1 MEKRIQKDSWLRKIW
16 TLAVVGVMAVAGAGS
31 AWGQTAIT
39 LRNQTNIPERVD
51 TVYIPDGASRELY
64 VPELRNN
71 DGRAKYNQN
80 GVPEGNVNYKWY
92 VRWYRIKDGQ
102 PVTIDNK
109 FKKADVDLRNTEIIE
124 GGTATAA
131 LHKGALHETSDG
143 MSLFW
148 YRGFFLED
156 ANDAGSYES
165 TATGASTV
173 LYTRNAS
180 DTEDIVFCDVSM
192 NTDFNGTEGQT
203 TLTEP
208 TLSKRYKFVIRPAK
222 EIADKIQKANGAG
235 IEHYEI
241 SSPSTAQGINIQM
254 KTFPSNYCWYEGSSI
269 LSGDHY
275 VYEGGKSGSLA
286 SDKQVIGLGSVT
298 TQTKIKVYAETSGGQ
313 KSPLLA
319 TFTIIPQDNAEFM
332 LEDNVKTST
341 DPRRNPD
348 NHPDLYDPIGYADFD
363 MNDVIPIGL
372 LSSSNNLCG
381 TPMSAESTTYAFLDP
396 NKTIYTDHN
405 HAALQNQYGLYR
417 SANVSGVSN
426 GSEYYWFFPLRGS
439 GAAPVY
445 DRTYA
450 NSNGTKSGYFFYTD
464 ASNEPGRWVKMELSD
479 EICQY
484 TELTVTAWV
493 NDMTTWNET
502 SQGKPLPPNININFI
517 GKAKSGEVV
526 LHRFTSGDALTDYSA
541 TYDGVANKANINI
554 GKWQQ
559 LCYTFSISSD
569 QTGFEKYYL
578 EVQNNTAHTYGAD
591 YAIDDVR
598 VYKSKPNIEVYREN
612 VCESS
617 SLIISTDYATIL
629 RNMGW
634 TKNEPVATDDEFD
647 FNDLDNLDFRKYRY
661 GLMGDKHQYINST
674 VGNVYFAF
682 YDDKSGEWQTVNE
695 AVADYSKNAAHSLRV
710 AVSTVQSRN
719 ADGSTNGWE
728 FYTNSE
734 MEALVFEQKMN
745 LRAVDDYNKD
755 IEDWQNKE
763 GKNKHPGTIET
774 SNIGTPGKTDFN
786 EEEYQKALIELFG
799 RRLDIP
805 RLRCPWYDASN
816 EHLYLAIIDVN
827 NTSLRYQGEVLDDEG
842 TKATGEYQ
850 VVTFS
855 AEAVAKVENTG
866 GTYQVDPK
874 DPCTLM
880 SPFVVYPS
888 TTVLIDAVSPG
899 VPEYAVCMGTV
910 HQIQAYLN
918 FFDNG
923 SPVSED
929 LVDDYE
935 YIFDWYLGSEE
946 EYNKETINGL
956 SIKDVL
962 EEYRDKHSFTLAPIT
977 KEEVEEWKS
986 TEKDKAEF
994 LLRLMNENKLI
1005 LGTPANE
1012 PFDMPLN
1019 TEWMMSMPYLTDI
1032 EQEKITYTFCDEE
1045 TPVNLKTIEIPKPE
1059 MYHGFVNVSY
1069 PGDVKI
1075 ALRLGQPNMN
1085 ETSLNL
1091 PIYKVTGMAETATHL
1106 GLGGTG
1112 VSIYLDDLTI
1122 SEPVGTATY
1131 LNIPQ
1136 ADGNLDKQAT
1146 LTFSL
1151 NATAKQDM
1159 KEGQTYTLLIPFVQ
1173 FNGTEQLNS
1182 ECDGVLKLPVKVVP
1196 EYLTW
1201 KGAADDNWYD
1211 DAMWNQSTKGEL
1223 HLGEPVAQDAN
1234 GSDIVTNAFSPLYF
1248 SNITILGDTLSAA
1261 NRELQLDNT
1270 ITKDDNQE
1278 GTLSITDNIK
1288 YDLAVAKAD
1297 GTITPYYI
1305 YNVDEVYFK
1314 PGATLLNQHLLSYT
1328 KAHVEFTMKEGE
1340 AYWMASPLQDVYA
1353 GDMYA
1358 PVNGGKQYTPAFEKI
1373 EYNKTSKNDRWE
1385 MPFYQKAWHKIVFYM
1400 DEGNKEVEVPLVKS
1414 NWNIEYNDVWVPY
1427 TIGKGFYARVEER
1440 DALVRL
1446 PKDDADYGYETRS
1459 LSTKPESR
1467 PNAGQLAPLGATD
1480 GSMTLDLL
1488 TKVDNDGNHFLVGN
1502 PYMAYLDMNKF
1513 LTNEKNSNILAQKYW
1528 TVDGKDGIIV
1538 GTPDVKWPA
1547 DSELSSG
1554 YIAPMQA
1561 FFVERKDYDPDAG
1574 TAKADETATT
1584 LEVTFNAGM
1593 TVSATEVTTSDD
1605 TKSFSAVNPVLTL
1618 TATSKQGQSRAAV
1631 VQKSDASNQYESDK
1645 DAVALLDSEIDA
1657 PMAYTVAGSYAAAVN
1672 AIHDY
1677 KNVPLGVY
1685 AKDGEEVELSIEGA
1699 SQLVSPLYLYDAVTR
1714 STTPIDDDSFT
1725 LNLTG
1730 SSHGRYFLTTDEGIK
1745 AEGDIRIY
1753 SPADGQLIIASTPSD
1768 RLKQVQVYD
1777 LNGRMVESRQNVGTA
1792 TCQLYVAGGIYIVRV
1807 QSEQG
1812 EAQAKLKIK

>member
-1 MEKRIQKDSWLRKIW
+1 MEKKIQKDSWLRKIW
-16 TLAVVGVMAVAGAGS
+16 TLAVVGVMAVVGAGS
-31 AWGQTAIT
+31 AWGQSYTIQYKNGS
-39 LRNQTNIPERVD
+39 RQTNIPERLD

-71 DGRAKYNQN
+71 DGREAANK
-80 GVPEGNVNYKWY
+80 NYRWY
-92 VRWYRIKDGQ
+92 VRWYRANANGD
-102 PVTIDNK
+102 PIDIANK
-109 FKKADVDLRNTEIIE
+109 FKSTDVDLTGTDIIE
-124 GGTATAA
+124 GGTAAAAKHSAA
-131 LHKGALHETSDG
+131 LHTDSQNT
-143 MSLFW
+143 SLFW
-148 YRGFFLED
+148 YASFFNET
-156 ANDAGSYES
+156 NYSS
-165 TATGASTV
+165 TATGASTI
-173 LYTRNAS
+173 LYTRSAG
-180 DTEDIVFCDVSM
+180 DTEDVVFCDVSM
-192 NTDFNGTEGQT
+192 NTDYNLNGS

-222 EIADKIQKANGAG
+222 EIADKIKAANDAG

-241 SSPSTAQGINIQM
+241 SSPSNAQGINIQM
-254 KTFPSNYCWYEGSSI
+254 KTFPSNYCWYSGSSI

-275 VYEGGKSGSLA
+275 VYEGGKNGTLA
-286 SDKQVIGLGSVT
+286 SDKQVIGLGNVP
-298 TQTKIKVYAETSGGQ
+298 TQTTVNVYAVASNGQ

-319 TFTIIPQDNAEFM
+319 TFTIIPQDNAAFM
-332 LEDNVKTST
+332 LEENVKTSI
-341 DPRRNPD
+341 DPRRNPAD
-348 NHPDLYDPIGYADFD
+348 HSDLYDPIGYADFD
-363 MNDVIPIGL
+363 MNAAIPRNS

-381 TPMSAESTTYAFLDP
+381 TQMSAESTTYAFLDP
-396 NKTIYTDHN
+396 NKTIYTDHD

-426 GSEYYWFFPLRGS
+426 GSEYYWFFPLRSS
-439 GAAPVY
+439 GAGAVY

-450 NSNGTKSGYFFYTD
+450 NSNGAQCGYFFYTD
-464 ASNEPGRWVKMELSD
+464 ASNEPGRWVKLELSD

-517 GKAKSGEVV
+517 GKTSDDKEIV
-526 LHRFTSGDALTDYSA
+526 LHRFTSGDALTEYSA
-541 TYDGVANKANINI
+541 TYNNLPANKNV

-569 QTGFEKYYL
+569 QTGYEKYYL

-598 VYKSKPNIEVYREN
+598 VYKSKPHIEVYREN

-634 TKNEPVATDDEFD
+634 TQNELVATDEEFD
-647 FNDLDNLDFRKYRY
+647 FDDPNNLDFRKFRY
-661 GLMGDKHQYINST
+661 GLMGDKHQFINST

-682 YDDKSGEWQTVNE
+682 YDDNSGEWQTVNE
-695 AVADYSKNAAHSLRV
+695 AVEGYSKNAAHSLRV
-710 AVSTVQSRN
+710 AVSTVQRRN
-719 ADGSTNGWE
+719 ADGSINGWE
-728 FYTNSE
+728 FYTTSE
-734 MEALVFEQKMN
+734 TEALKFEQMMN
-745 LRAVDDYNKD
+745 LRAVNDYNAD
-755 IEDWQNKE
+755 INDWQKE
-763 GKNKHPGTIET
+763 EGTDKHPGTIATE
-774 SNIGTPGKTDFN
+774 NIGTPGEADFN

-799 RRLDIP
+799 KRLDIP
-805 RLRCPWYDASN
+805 RIRCPWYDASN
-816 EHLYLAIIDVN
+816 KHLYLAIIDVN

-855 AEAVAKVENTG
+855 AEAVAKVESTG

-888 TTVLIDAVSPG
+888 TTVLIDAISPG
-899 VPEYAVCMGTV
+899 APEYAVCMGTV

-918 FFDNG
+918 FFNNG

-929 LVDDYE
+929 LVERYT

-946 EYNKETINGL
+946 EYNKETVNGL

-962 EEYRDKHSFTLAPIT
+962 EEYRDGHNYTLAPIT
-977 KEEVEEWKS
+977 KEEVEAWKS

-1012 PFDMPLN
+1012 PFNMPLN

-1045 TPVNLKTIEIPKPE
+1045 TPVNLKTIETPIPE
-1059 MYHGFVNVSY
+1059 MYHGFVNVLY
-1069 PGDVKI
+1069 PAGTEI

-1085 ETSLNL
+1085 ATSLNL
-1091 PIYKVTGMAETATHL
+1091 PIYKVEGMAKTATHL

-1122 SEPVGTATY
+1122 SEPVGTATS
-1131 LNIPQ
+1131 LNIAKPTSTDGKLS
-1136 ADGNLDKQAT
+1136 ADGK

-1151 NATAKQDM
+1151 NKDAKKYMQ
-1159 KEGQTYTLLIPFVQ
+1159 EGQRYTLLIPFVQ

-1201 KGAADDNWYD
+1201 KGAADDDWYD
-1211 DAMWNQSTKGEL
+1211 DKKWNQSTNREL

-1248 SNITILGDTLSAA
+1248 SNITILGDTLGAA

-1288 YDLAVAKAD
+1288 YDLAVADKD
-1297 GTITPYYI
+1297 GKITPYYI
-1305 YNVDEVYFK
+1305 YNVDEIYFK
-1314 PGATLLNQHLLSYT
+1314 PGATLLNQHLLGYT
-1328 KAHVEFTMKEGE
+1328 EAHVEFTMTKSQ

-1358 PVNGGKQYTPAFEKI
+1358 PVKGKQHTPAFEPI
-1373 EYNKTSKNDRWE
+1373 TYSTAKNDRWN
-1385 MPFYQKAWHKIVFYM
+1385 MPFYQKAWNKAIAYM
-1400 DEGNKEVEVPLVKS
+1400 DENNTTVDVPRVES

-1427 TIGKGFYARVEER
+1427 TIGKGFYSRVEER

-1446 PKDDADYGYETRS
+1446 PKDDTSYGYETKA
-1459 LSTKPESR
+1459 LSTTGSR
-1467 PNAGQLAPLGATD
+1467 ENAGRLANTTD
-1480 GSMTLDLL
+1480 GSITLYLS
-1488 TKVDNDGNHFLVGN
+1488 TVDNDGDHFLIGN
-1502 PYMAYLDMNKF
+1502 PYMAYLDMSKF
-1513 LTNEKNSNILAQKYW
+1513 LAANTTLAEKYW
-1528 TVDGKDGIIV
+1528 TVDGNV
-1538 GTPDVKWPA
+1538 GTPDVVWGDGEKA
-1547 DSELSSG
+1547 G

-1561 FFVERKDYDPDAG
+1561 FFVERAG
-1574 TAKADETATT
+1574 YTPTTTRADETTDEPKT
-1584 LEVTFNAGM
+1584 VTFNADM
-1593 TVSATEVTTSDD
+1593 TVPAATASTSAD
-1605 TKSFSAVNPVLTL
+1605 TKAFAATNPVLTL
-1618 TATSKQGQSRAAV
+1618 TASSKQGQSRAAV
-1631 VQKSDASNQYESDK
+1631 VQKSDASNQYEADK

-1657 PMAYTVAGSYAAAVN
+1657 PMAYTVAGNYAAAVN

-1714 STTPIDDDSFT
+1714 STTPIDGDSFT

-1792 TCQLYVAGGIYIVRV
+1792 TCQLYVPGGIYIVRV

>member
-1 MEKRIQKDSWLRKIW
+1 
-16 TLAVVGVMAVAGAGS
+16 
-31 AWGQTAIT
+31 
-39 LRNQTNIPERVD
+39 
-51 TVYIPDGASRELY
+51 
-64 VPELRNN
+64 
-71 DGRAKYNQN
+71 
-80 GVPEGNVNYKWY
+80 
-92 VRWYRIKDGQ
+92 
-102 PVTIDNK
+102 
-109 FKKADVDLRNTEIIE
+109 
-124 GGTATAA
+124 
-131 LHKGALHETSDG
+131 
-143 MSLFW
+143 
-148 YRGFFLED
+148 
-156 ANDAGSYES
+156 
-165 TATGASTV
+165 
-173 LYTRNAS
+173 
-180 DTEDIVFCDVSM
+180 
-192 NTDFNGTEGQT
+192 
-203 TLTEP
+203 
-208 TLSKRYKFVIRPAK
+208 
-222 EIADKIQKANGAG
+222 
-235 IEHYEI
+235 
-241 SSPSTAQGINIQM
+241 M
-254 KTFPSNYCWYEGSSI
+254 K
-269 LSGDHY
+269 L
-275 VYEGGKSGSLA
+275 
-286 SDKQVIGLGSVT
+286 
-298 TQTKIKVYAETSGGQ
+298 
-313 KSPLLA
+313 
-319 TFTIIPQDNAEFM
+319 
-332 LEDNVKTST
+332 
-341 DPRRNPD
+341 
-348 NHPDLYDPIGYADFD
+348 
-363 MNDVIPIGL
+363 
-372 LSSSNNLCG
+372 
-381 TPMSAESTTYAFLDP
+381 
-396 NKTIYTDHN
+396 
-405 HAALQNQYGLYR
+405 
-417 SANVSGVSN
+417 
-426 GSEYYWFFPLRGS
+426 
-439 GAAPVY
+439 
-445 DRTYA
+445 
-450 NSNGTKSGYFFYTD
+450 
-464 ASNEPGRWVKMELSD
+464 ELSD

-517 GKAKSGEVV
+517 GKTSDDKEIV
-526 LHRFTSGDALTDYSA
+526 LHRFTSGDALTEYSA
-541 TYDGVANKANINI
+541 TYNNLPANKNV

-569 QTGFEKYYL
+569 QTGYEKYYL

-598 VYKSKPNIEVYREN
+598 VYKSKPHIEVYREN

-647 FNDLDNLDFRKYRY
+647 FNDPDNLDFRKFRY
-661 GLMGDKHQYINST
+661 GLMGDGHQFINST

-682 YDDKSGEWQTVNE
+682 YDDNSGEWQTVNE
-695 AVADYSKNAAHSLRV
+695 AVAGYSKNAAHSLRV
-710 AVSTVQSRN
+710 AVSTVQSRDAN
-719 ADGSTNGWE
+719 GSTNGWE
-728 FYTNSE
+728 FYTNRE
-734 MEALVFEQKMN
+734 TEALEFEQKMN

-755 IEDWQNKE
+755 IEDWQKKE
-763 GKNKHPGTIET
+763 GTAKHPGKIET
-774 SNIGTPGKTDFN
+774 SNIGTPGEADFN
-786 EEEYQKALIELFG
+786 EKEYQKALIELFG
-799 RRLDIP
+799 NRLDIP

-855 AEAVAKVENTG
+855 AEAVAKVESTG

-946 EYNKETINGL
+946 EYNMETINGL

-962 EEYRDKHSFTLAPIT
+962 EEYRNKHSYTLAPIT
-977 KEEVEEWKS
+977 KEEVEAWKS

-1012 PFDMPLN
+1012 PFNMPLN
-1019 TEWMMSMPYLTDI
+1019 TEWMMSMPYLTNI

-1045 TPVNLKTIEIPKPE
+1045 TPVNLKTIETPIPE

-1069 PGDVKI
+1069 PDGTEI

-1085 ETSLNL
+1085 KTSLDL
-1091 PIYKVTGMAETATHL
+1091 PIYKVEGMAPDATHL

-1122 SEPVGTATY
+1122 SEPVGTATS
-1131 LNIPQ
+1131 LNIARPTSTDGKLS
-1136 ADGNLDKQAT
+1136 ADGK

-1151 NATAKQDM
+1151 NEDAKKYMQ
-1159 KEGQTYTLLIPFVQ
+1159 EGQRYTLLIPFVQ
-1173 FNGTEQLNS
+1173 FKGTEQLNS

-1211 DAMWNQSTKGEL
+1211 DAMWNQSTKGQL

-1234 GSDIVTNAFSPLYF
+1234 GSDVVTNAFSPLYF
-1248 SNITILGDTLSAA
+1248 SNITILGDTLSAE

-1305 YNVDEVYFK
+1305 YNVDEIYFK
-1314 PGATLLNQHLLSYT
+1314 PGATLLNQHHLTYD
-1328 KAHVEFTMKEGE
+1328 KAWVEFEMTPGTD
-1340 AYWMASPLQDVYA
+1340 YWMASPLKEVYA

-1358 PVNGGKQYTPAFEKI
+1358 PTDGGQQNTEAFTPIK
-1373 EYNKTSKNDRWE
+1373 YDKNKNDRWN
-1385 MPFYQKAWHKIVFYM
+1385 PAFYQKAWNRGVTYADAETGGDATSKVT
-1400 DEGNKEVEVPLVKS
+1400 VEAVKS
-1414 NWNIEYNDVWVPY
+1414 NWSIEYNNTTTPY
-1427 TIGKGFYARVEER
+1427 SIGKGFYLRVEDE
-1440 DALVRL
+1440 DATENTVMVRL
-1446 PKDDADYGYETRS
+1446 PKNDEHYTYETRAADGINNVD
-1459 LSTKPESR
+1459 TKR
-1467 PNAGQLAPLGATD
+1467 HQKNLADLDAD
-1480 GSMTLDLL
+1480 GSMTLDLS
-1488 TKVDNDGNHFLVGN
+1488 TVDNDGNHFLVGN
-1502 PYMAYLDMNKF
+1502 PYMAYLNMAAF
-1513 LTNEKNSNILAQKYW
+1513 LDANDNVLEKKYW
-1528 TVDGKDGIIV
+1528 TIDVKEGTVSV
-1538 GTPDVKWPA
+1538 GTPDVAWGEGA
-1547 DSELSSG
+1547 NSG
-1554 YIAPMQA
+1554 YVAPMQA
-1561 FFVERKDYDPDAG
+1561 FFVEKKGYTP
-1574 TAKADETATT
+1574 TKADESTEETD

-1618 TATSKQGQSRAAV
+1618 IATSKQGQSRAAV
-1631 VQKSDASNQYESDK
+1631 VQKSDASNQYEADK

-1685 AKDGEEVELSIEGA
+1685 AKDGEEVELSIEGV

-1714 STTPIDDDSFT
+1714 STTPIDGDSFT

-1792 TCQLYVAGGIYIVRV
+1792 TCQLYVPGGIYIVRV